1 MAEKT
6 NKIIQRRKRHIRVR
20 AKISGTE
27 KVPRI
32 SVFRSAKHVY
42 VQAVNDTI
50 GKTVFS
56 ASDSD
61 LKEKNKIKK
70 SFAVG
75 EMLGQAIK
83 KEGIS
88 KILFDRGGFKY
99 HGRIKALADGLRSAG
114 LKF

>member
-1 MAEKT
+1 MIKKT

-27 KVPRI
+27 KVLRI

-42 VQAVNDTI
+42 AQAINDTI

-56 ASDSD
+56 VSDND
-61 LKEKNKIKK
+61 MKEKNKIKK
-70 SFAVG
+70 SFTAG
-75 EMLGQAIK
+75 EVLGQAIK

-88 KILFDRGGFKY
+88 KVLFDRGGFKY
-99 HGRIKALADGLRSAG
+99 HGRVKALADGLRSAG
-114 LKF
+114 LKL